1 MNVSLLSIFLNS
13 KRGGYKLEGYI
24 PVKLNEV

>member
-1 MNVSLLSIFLNS
+1 MNVSLLSIFLIL
-13 KRGGYKLEGYI
+13 KRWLQLEGHI